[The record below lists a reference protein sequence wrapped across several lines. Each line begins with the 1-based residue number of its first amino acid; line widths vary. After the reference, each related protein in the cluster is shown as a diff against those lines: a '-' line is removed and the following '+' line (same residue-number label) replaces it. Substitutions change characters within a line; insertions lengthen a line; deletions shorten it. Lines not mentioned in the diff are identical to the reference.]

1 MCSVCGW
8 VCLLGD
14 RGVSS
19 MQGVCLLGDGGVSSM
34 RGVCSLGDGG
44 VFGMWV
50 GVFVR

>member
-1 MCSVCGW
+1 
-8 VCLLGD
+8 
-14 RGVSS
+14 